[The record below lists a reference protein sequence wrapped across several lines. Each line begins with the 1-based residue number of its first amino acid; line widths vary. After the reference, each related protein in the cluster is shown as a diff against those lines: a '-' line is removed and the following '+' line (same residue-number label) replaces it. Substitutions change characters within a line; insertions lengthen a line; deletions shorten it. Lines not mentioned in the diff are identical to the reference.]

1 MKSATLLALTFA
13 LASSAALALPPAP
26 TEKTDVLKLK
36 GDATAGQ
43 EAYEVCSACHLAS
56 GMGRP
61 DGTLPVVAGQHTQ
74 VLIKQMAD
82 IRAGQ
87 RENPTMY
94 PFATS
99 MTPQDIADTAAYM
112 HSLKPLTNNGKGA
125 GTNLKRGDE
134 LYKKDCQSCHGA
146 KGEGDEAKFIPLL
159 AGQHYKYTLRQ
170 IGEMR
175 EGKRKNADKDMVK
188 VIKPLSDADIEAV
201 SDYMSRLTVAAKGKK
216 GK

>member
-61 DGTLPVVAGQHTQ
+61 DGTLPVVAGEATH
-74 VLIKQMAD
+74 VPLKPMAD

-201 SDYMSRLTVAAKGKK
+201 SDYISRLTVAAKGKK

>member
-1 MKSATLLALTFA
+1 MKSATLLALTLA

-43 EAYEVCSACHLAS
+43 EAYEVCSACHLAN

-99 MTPQDIADTAAYM
+99 MTPQEIADTAAYM
-112 HSLKPLTNNGKGA
+112 NSLKPLTSNGKGA
-125 GTNLKRGDE
+125 GTSLKRGEE
-134 LYKKDCQSCHGA
+134 LYKKDCQTCHGA
-146 KGEGDEAKFIPLL
+146 TGEGDVAKFIPLL
-159 AGQHYKYTLRQ
+159 AGQHYKYMLRQ

-188 VIKPLSDADIEAV
+188 VIKPLSDADLDAV
-201 SDYMSRLTVAAKGKK
+201 SDYMSRLTAAKGKK